1 MEQKSQRWTSGRKAE
16 LVLQIIKGETS
27 IVEACR
33 SNDLRQSEIE
43 LWLNEFIQS
52 GTRGL
57 KAKNKD
63 QQDEHARQVKEMQA
77 KIGELVLE
85 LDARKKLQA
94 LIDQEENDS

>member
-33 SNDLRQSEIE
+33 SNDLRQSEVE

-57 KAKNKD
+57 KAKSKD
-63 QQDEHARQVKEMQA
+63 QQDEHARRVKEMQA

-94 LIDQEENDS
+94 LNDQEENDS

>member
-33 SNDLRQSEIE
+33 SNDLRQSEVE

-57 KAKNKD
+57 K
-63 QQDEHARQVKEMQA
+63 RGGGVKH
-77 KIGELVLE
+77 V
-85 LDARKKLQA
+85 DS
-94 LIDQEENDS
+94 LINC